1 MEDDLKKLRDLQD
14 QFKVNERIFG
24 LEVMEKFIDAWEQD
38 TQKGEI
44 IPLDRARVIIVEELN
59 ESSYWKDSPGSDI
72 ISKLYS
78 YWSDR
83 RLLLKHA
90 LVRKFWKSESAND
103 HWLREV
109 FQPRNHERMRL
120 RGSRRDDHDTQS
132 KVVPMQMGR
141 LKKNLEQVTEL
152 IQCICKREQLKE
164 VHCQLKIKSFD
175 LEKSERLGQM
185 PETEE
190 CRDLLATVGR
200 LLKDAEILRRNSS
213 IIQLET
219 REAENPRPEPLPPKP
234 IAPQPYPATPEP
246 PQNVCLEL
254 AMCACA
260 VIPFAERQGQWPI
273 VGPPRLVEPWPV
285 EPSPLPQQTEEQPV
299 CRGRVMRG
307 RGRKLALDRL
317 MKALCTMQ
325 WNSYRGESG
334 RYHEFDEDSK
344 QLNGAEEEENDGFRE
359 LHKFIQNQF
368 KQFNKQRRGLAH

>member
-1 MEDDLKKLRDLQD
+1 MEDDLRKLKDMQD
-14 QFKVNERIFG
+14 QFKVNERVFS

-44 IPLDRARVIIVEELN
+44 IPLDRAKVIIVDELN
-59 ESSYWKDSPGSDI
+59 ESSYWKESPGSDI
-72 ISKLYS
+72 ISKLYL

-83 RLLLKHA
+83 RGYLKHA
-90 LVRKFWKSESAND
+90 LVRKFWKSECAND

-132 KVVPMQMGR
+132 KVVPTQMGR

-152 IQCICKREQLKE
+152 IQCVCKREQLKE
-164 VHCQLKIKSFD
+164 VQCQLKIKSFD
-175 LEKSERLGQM
+175 IEKNERSEQL
-185 PETEE
+185 PDADE
-190 CRDLLATVGR
+190 CKDLLFTVGK

-213 IIQLET
+213 IIQIDTPE
-219 REAENPRPEPLPPKP
+219 EKSRPEPPPPKIRP
-234 IAPQPYPATPEP
+234 EQPTYPTIPEP
-246 PQNVCLEL
+246 PQHVCLEL

-260 VIPFAERQGQWPI
+260 VIPYAERQGQWPI
-273 VGPPRLVEPWPV
+273 VGPPRLVEPWPP
-285 EPSPLPQQTEEQPV
+285 EPSPLPQPTEEQPV
-299 CRGRVMRG
+299 CRGRMIRG
-307 RGRKLALDRL
+307 RGRRLALDRL
-317 MKALCTMQ
+317 FKALCTMQ

-344 QLNGAEEEENDGFRE
+344 QQNGVEEEENDGFRE

-368 KQFNKQRRGLAH
+368 KLFSKQKRGLAH